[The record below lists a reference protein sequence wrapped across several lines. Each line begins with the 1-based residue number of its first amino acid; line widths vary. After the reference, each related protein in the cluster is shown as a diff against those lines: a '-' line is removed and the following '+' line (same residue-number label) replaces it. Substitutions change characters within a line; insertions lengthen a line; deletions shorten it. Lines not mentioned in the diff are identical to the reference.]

1 MRYLV
6 FSFVCVLGCAGAP
19 DTPTAD
25 PSSDAMN
32 TDAATA
38 SDLGALGSDAVT
50 TVLENARVHVHRV
63 ALAAGASLPA
73 HDGGERIVYAL
84 TDLPA
89 LTFEAGGTSEA
100 RSFLAG
106 EVRYHE
112 AGVHAVANESDA
124 PAEFVV
130 FERRSG
136 TVAAADF
143 PPEPAGAEGVTDE
156 VLFDSD
162 FATVRLVTLEPGASS
177 PSQRNHARA
186 FYVLAGDTVTF
197 TVPDGSQMERFQ
209 AGQAHYRE
217 PGDFRTEIAGDA
229 GAEFLVVAF
238 KR

>member
-6 FSFVCVLGCAGAP
+6 LPFVLALGCAGAP

-89 LTFEAGGTSEA
+89 LTFEIDETSEA
-100 RSFLAG
+100 RSFAAG
-106 EVRYHE
+106 EVHYHE
-112 AGVHAVANESDA
+112 AGVHAVDNESDA

-130 FERRSG
+130 FERRGG
-136 TVAAADF
+136 TVAVADF
-143 PPEPAGAEGVTDE
+143 PPEPSAEGVTDE
-156 VLFDSD
+156 ILFDSD
-162 FATVRLVTLEPGASS
+162 FATVRLVTLAPGASS
-177 PSQRNHARA
+177 PSHRNHARA

-197 TVPDGSQMERFQ
+197 TVPDGSQMERLQ